1 MNNTRFRMI
10 VKTFFMRVSVS
21 FRPLSMLDT
30 ASEVAAKKDAE
41 DWEGGKA
48 QCAVDEPMSR
58 FPKAGSAVSAS

>member
-1 MNNTRFRMI
+1 
-10 VKTFFMRVSVS
+10 
-21 FRPLSMLDT
+21 MLDT